1 MHPGEYASFPYAGW
15 WKEREGREGGKSI
28 HPSTPA
34 QGLLNG
40 IPYAGWWRVREEE
53 KRRKVVLSERESEK
67 SQDPRRSV
75 PLVS

>member
-1 MHPGEYASFPYAGW
+1 MLAGE
-15 WKEREGREGGKSI
+15 KRERERAGGESKSI
-28 HPSTPA
+28 HLSTRA